1 MTANLPRPA
10 RFELANWRVVSERSV
25 ALVGINGWADVT
37 PMSRFRYLLTPDG
50 HQHDG

>member
-25 ALVGINGWADVT
+25 ALVGINGWADVIHA
-37 PMSRFRYLLTPDG
+37 SVSEFG
-50 HQHDG
+50 N